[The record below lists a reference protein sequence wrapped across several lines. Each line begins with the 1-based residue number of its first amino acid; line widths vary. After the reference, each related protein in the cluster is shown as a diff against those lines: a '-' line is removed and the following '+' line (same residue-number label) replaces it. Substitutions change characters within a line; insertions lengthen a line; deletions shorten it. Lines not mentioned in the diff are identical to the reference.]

1 MSLKDQNLVKGKQ
14 GLNEAPTDWFD
25 GMSLQQQDLVKGKQS
40 MSGIPADRFDVPVD
54 RVDIPQN
61 VFVNHIPRW
70 SSPCLASKVCPV
82 GVR

>member
-14 GLNEAPTDWFD
+14 GLNGVPTDWFD
-25 GMSLQQQDLVKGKQS
+25 AISLQQQDLVKGKQS

-61 VFVNHIPRW
+61 VFANLVPRQG
-70 SSPCLASKVCPV
+70 SPCLASKVFPK
-82 GVR
+82 GFR